1 MLKGTYR
8 KVVSGHLCRP
18 STFFLGT
25 DRSSLSRSC
34 SCEYHCCLLTVLVYE
49 EESLG
54 LLRCLASG
62 VFVSHPNTVCA
73 VDSGHQMRSTFSYSR
88 EYIIDALLIAFRKT
102 KKGPPR
108 PTVVKHSRPFTF
120 WEQMD
125 SHFHVV
131 VPVSI
136 IAIINGFE
144 KPRRV
149 SFYIIN

>member
-1 MLKGTYR
+1 VLKGTYR

-62 VFVSHPNTVCA
+62 VFVSHPDAVCTV
-73 VDSGHQMRSTFSYSR
+73 DPGHQMRLTFSYSR
-88 EYIIDALLIAFRKT
+88 EYII
-102 KKGPPR
+102 
-108 PTVVKHSRPFTF
+108 VV
-120 WEQMD
+120 
-125 SHFHVV
+125 
-131 VPVSI
+131 
-136 IAIINGFE
+136 INRF
-144 KPRRV
+144 
-149 SFYIIN
+149 